1 MTDFEIDMLLEDI
14 ESGKIINKNKRDAVC
29 IKSLQDGGTYIVRF
43 NENLSCK
50 QVNMLLSELRLH
62 LVGRNVR
69 ILPEMPQYFE
79 FVREPVKKIK

>member
-1 MTDFEIDMLLEDI
+1 MKDEEI
-14 ESGKIINKNKRDAVC
+14 KFV
-29 IKSLQDGGTYIVRF
+29 KSLQEGGTYIVRF

-79 FVREPVKKIK
+79 FVREPVEKIK